1 MARVKDISD
10 FINSFAPYITQC
22 SWDNSGLL
30 IGSADRQVS
39 KIGIALD
46 LTPETLAMAHRNG
59 VDLIVTHHPVIFKAQ
74 KRFLEKNIA
83 YEAAIKGMSVISAH
97 TCFDCAKS
105 GVNDELCKVLGIS
118 NVVPVESD
126 ELSVP
131 MVRMG
136 SIESMSS
143 LDFAKIVSEKLGTV
157 CRVADCGNTIRTV
170 AVCGGAGMDFYL
182 DAVNAGAD
190 AYVTGDVS
198 HHEMLLAKETGVT
211 VIAAGHFETENPSMK
226 VLERMIKNKFDDISV
241 VVLPQSNPVT
251 FIG

>member
-10 FINSFAPYITQC
+10 FINSFAPYNTQC

-30 IGSADRQVS
+30 IGSAEKQVK
-39 KIGIALD
+39 KIGLALD
-46 LTPETLAMAHRNG
+46 LTPETLEKACESD
-59 VDLIVTHHPVIFKAQ
+59 VDLIVTHHPVIFRAQ
-74 KRFLEKNIA
+74 KSFLEKNIA

-97 TCFDCAKS
+97 TCFDCAKG

-118 NVVPVESD
+118 NVVSVESE

-136 SIESMSS
+136 SIKSIPS
-143 LDFAKIVSEKLGTV
+143 LDFAKIVSERLGTV
-157 CRVADCGNTIRTV
+157 CRVADCGNMVSNV

-198 HHEMLLAKETGVT
+198 HHEMLLAKEIGVT

-226 VLERMIKNKFDDISV
+226 VLGRMIKNQFDDISV
-241 VVLPQSNPVT
+241 VILPQSNPVT